1 MIVTMSQYNIVSVYE
16 LKKVNYEAE
25 VLLHIA
31 CLFTFGSCLP
41 TFVFNGVGG
50 GLPRLPTL
58 MMERPPFLLGLH
70 FAIHF
75 GSWEVLLHIACLFTF
90 TLARFVV
97 VRDTF
102 IYLASMSEKLP
113 LHSAIH
119 FDLLEVFV
127 AHRMFIYYS
136 RHWLTCCIPG
146 G

>member
-50 GLPRLPTL
+50 GLPRLLTL
-58 MMERPPFLLGLH
+58 MERPPFLLGLH

-75 GSWEVLLHIACLFTF
+75 GSWEVLLHIACLFTSCCCFAFALSSGWIHWNLLAGFASNLSDRRYHGYLLHMIF
-90 TLARFVV
+90 TSFNHFELLVV
-97 VRDTF
+97 IRDQ
-102 IYLASMSEKLP
+102 S
-113 LHSAIH
+113 
-119 FDLLEVFV
+119 
-127 AHRMFIYYS
+127 S
-136 RHWLTCCIPG
+136 R
-146 G
+146 